1 MFFVSSHVY
10 INIAILFPD
19 YYEMLTL
26 EVLICLWSLDVSW
39 RRERRSRPY
48 LTSVEIRNLTL
59 PITKDVILH
68 HFPYQVSHLSAQEY
82 SHFTARVRV
91 DQKFLLVVHAYGLL
105 FMEVGVMLTLKGT
118 GDSEVVSKSGSQLE
132 FEFKTVSKSFGSSQW
147 TGNLYMGILLWF
159 QYCMT
164 FVFYWIKS
172 LPGLGLWVLLSFKQ
186 VYYILFFTSHVYIL
200 GPGFMSA
207 IPNLNRESRH

>member
-1 MFFVSSHVY
+1 M
-10 INIAILFPD
+10 ILGCILKTGKK
-19 YYEMLTL
+19 EQAL
-26 EVLICLWSLDVSW
+26 
-39 RRERRSRPY
+39 

-82 SHFTARVRV
+82 PHFTARVRV

-147 TGNLYMGILLWF
+147 TGNLYMGILL
-159 QYCMT
+159 
-164 FVFYWIKS
+164 
-172 LPGLGLWVLLSFKQ
+172 
-186 VYYILFFTSHVYIL
+186 
-200 GPGFMSA
+200 
-207 IPNLNRESRH
+207 